1 MFSSENFIVFSFT
14 FKSLNHFELIY
25 VYGFREYFNY
35 ILLHVAAQ
43 FPAPLIEET
52 IFSPLDIFV
61 SLS

>member
-25 VYGFREYFNY
+25 VYGLREHFNF

-52 IFSPLDIFV
+52 IFSPLDILV